1 MSELIRIIPVE
12 KPKSFADV
20 EFTESD
26 WKAAWAK
33 GAVNVFPG
41 TAIENIRLSRGLYQ
55 FEAAPKQEVDL
66 KVGGMALED
75 MSSMELKLTAIRLGV
90 TIRKKNI
97 KKSDLVAL
105 VKAKLEEVVVEDD
118 EIEVEGGEE

>member
-1 MSELIRIIPVE
+1 M
-12 KPKSFADV
+12 
-20 EFTESD
+20 
-26 WKAAWAK
+26 
-33 GAVNVFPG
+33 FPG
-41 TAIENIRLSRGLYQ
+41 TALENIRLSRGLYQ
-55 FEAAPKQEVDL
+55 FASAPKQEVDL